1 MSEAWLALIGTCFG
15 GAGFKII
22 EHFLGRSRSKMDT
35 ATALRDELRKELTEI
50 RKEADD
56 LRDEL
61 DLWRTR
67 YYSLVS
73 SIASGDL
80 REALRKISENK

>member
-1 MSEAWLALIGTCFG
+1 MSEAWLALIGTLFG
-15 GAGFKII
+15 GAGFKVI
-22 EHFLGRSRSKMDT
+22 EHVLGRSKTKVDA
-35 ATALRDELRKELTEI
+35 ATSLREELRKELTDI
-50 RKEADD
+50 RKEADE

-61 DLWRTR
+61 DMWRSK

-80 REALRKISENK
+80 KEALRKISESK

>member
-1 MSEAWLALIGTCFG
+1 MSEAYLALAGTLFG

-22 EHFLGRSRSKMDT
+22 EHFLGRSKNKNDT
-35 ATALRDELRKELTEI
+35 ATALRDELRKELTEL
-50 RKEADD
+50 RKEADE

-61 DLWRTR
+61 DMWRAK

-80 REALRKISENK
+80 QEALRKISEGK